1 LETTSISSK
10 HELEIK
16 KHEQIKL
23 IQKSKLLKMALQ
35 KWRSNAMSRCFSNW
49 RQCMHQLQSEKQFKQ
64 LKQSEFNTESLKTTL
79 LEQEKKFVLIYEQQK
94 ILTTKQKEQQKKNNQ
109 LVLELEKA
117 TTVLQASENKFQKKE
132 DELQLLLTMENI
144 ISQLVL
150 QEMSEQQKE
159 QQKEQQRVHQQQL
172 NSLNTLRLSLEQKH
186 QTEIKEKE
194 QEQVLVA
201 EAAAAAAASATKEIQ
216 DQKNQFMEQHAEA
229 LQLAGKTESAAVI
242 AAVAEAEAAKDAAHQ
257 TMMNDAHAEINEES
271 NLNKLS
277 LYAAIRVKSV
287 LHRLRMKK
295 VLQLQ
300 GKELLQQ
307 LKEAKLKTEEISK
320 VEKIKLINLQT
331 VHTEEMLKIKKLKEK
346 ELETATLNFTERRKR
361 SKEEHRLEAEQIGI
375 TSRVEMAS
383 LKNQHDKKDAEIK
396 RLQQIRTN
404 EQKMGKYSSEGAS
417 IANGSTV
424 VDISIPPPSFQPV
437 SLSLPR
443 SSLSKTL
450 KQVFF

>member
-1 LETTSISSK
+1 
-10 HELEIK
+10 
-16 KHEQIKL
+16 
-23 IQKSKLLKMALQ
+23 
-35 KWRSNAMSRCFSNW
+35 
-49 RQCMHQLQSEKQFKQ
+49 
-64 LKQSEFNTESLKTTL
+64 
-79 LEQEKKFVLIYEQQK
+79 
-94 ILTTKQKEQQKKNNQ
+94 
-109 LVLELEKA
+109 
-117 TTVLQASENKFQKKE
+117 
-132 DELQLLLTMENI
+132 
-144 ISQLVL
+144 
-150 QEMSEQQKE
+150 
-159 QQKEQQRVHQQQL
+159 
-172 NSLNTLRLSLEQKH
+172 
-186 QTEIKEKE
+186 
-194 QEQVLVA
+194 
-201 EAAAAAAASATKEIQ
+201 
-216 DQKNQFMEQHAEA
+216 MEQHAEA

-307 LKEAKLKTEEISK
+307 LKETKLKTEEISK

-331 VHTEEMLKIKKLKEK
+331 DHSEEMLNIKKLKEK

-383 LKNQHDKKDAEIK
+383 LKNQHDQKDAEIK

-404 EQKMGKYSSEGAS
+404 EQKMGKYSSEGA
-417 IANGSTV
+417 AREWSTV

-443 SSLSKTL
+443 SSLSKTP
-450 KQVFF
+450 KQVFFNPINIFDSFTHSITVL